1 MPAGRA
7 KATPSP
13 TPTAGSRLAS
23 GQGREGDLPS
33 WPRDE
38 GDNQSGWGAGRHGPE
53 VSQASALRGTALHWL
68 ADLFP
73 LLRSLG
79 AHHAL
84 LAPSLLPRVA
94 PRAGGHYCYFAEEF
108 LFVVR
113 GRQAGRAGSC

>member
-1 MPAGRA
+1 MGKGERVTCPAGH
-7 KATPSP
+7 
-13 TPTAGSRLAS
+13 GM
-23 GQGREGDLPS
+23 RETTRVG
-33 WPRDE
+33 
-38 GDNQSGWGAGRHGPE
+38 GGAGRRGPE